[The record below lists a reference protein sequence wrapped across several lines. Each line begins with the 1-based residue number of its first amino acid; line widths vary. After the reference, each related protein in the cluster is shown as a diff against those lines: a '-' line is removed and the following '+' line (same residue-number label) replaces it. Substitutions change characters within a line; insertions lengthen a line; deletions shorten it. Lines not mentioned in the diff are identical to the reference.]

1 MNTPAFSP
9 SKGFTMKRLLALPL
23 LLGMALAASPLVN
36 AQTTAATPQA
46 PLTREQVKIERNE
59 FLKTHRY
66 DAHTENWVMKP
77 EFEAPAGMKTRE
89 QVRAERDEF
98 LRNNRFDY
106 PSGLWVPL
114 KGSNAPE
121 STKTRAQMREE
132 TRQFV
137 RTHEWDSV
145 KEVWQDVKPA
155 MKRSKP

>member
-1 MNTPAFSP
+1 MNTIALIKPNTGSL
-9 SKGFTMKRLLALPL
+9 KRLQILPL
-23 LLGMALAASPLVN
+23 LLGLLLTNIGLVH
-36 AQTTAATPQA
+36 AQA
-46 PLTREQVKIERNE
+46 PVSAPATREQVKIERNE

-155 MKRSKP
+155 MKKSKP

>member
-1 MNTPAFSP
+1 
-9 SKGFTMKRLLALPL
+9 
-23 LLGMALAASPLVN
+23 
-36 AQTTAATPQA
+36 
-46 PLTREQVKIERNE
+46 
-59 FLKTHRY
+59 
-66 DAHTENWVMKP
+66 MKP
-77 EFEAPAGMKTRE
+77 EFEALAGMKTRE

-155 MKRSKP
+155 MKKSKP